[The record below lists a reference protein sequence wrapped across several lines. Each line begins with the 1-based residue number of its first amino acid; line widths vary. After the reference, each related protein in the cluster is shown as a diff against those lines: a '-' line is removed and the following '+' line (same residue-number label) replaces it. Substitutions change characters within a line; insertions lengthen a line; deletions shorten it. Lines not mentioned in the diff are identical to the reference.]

1 MLSITK
7 KVVALEPEELTVL
20 ERIITDDDREEALS
34 LVRDVL
40 FPLSLLRSG

>member
-1 MLSITK
+1 MLSIARE
-7 KVVALEPEELTVL
+7 VVALEPEEAMVL

-40 FPLSLLRSG
+40 CPLSLLRSG